1 MKIFSIFSSTSLCR
15 FYRPP
20 FQFSLPLCLW
30 GWYVDESKN
39 RSHDCFAPGLSLV
52 ILTKGSICSTSLC
65 PNNNNWFLPLFLQG
79 KMHHALFLC
88 SWWEFNEVSNFTKAR
103 KSHLQ
108 HSQERRGNCRWT
120 GYSMPSNNTLSRLTI
135 MGWQFE
141 GLNCNVCVSI
151 TAFFRKRTLS
161 LCYRFFYSF

>member
-1 MKIFSIFSSTSLCR
+1 
-15 FYRPP
+15 
-20 FQFSLPLCLW
+20 
-30 GWYVDESKN
+30 
-39 RSHDCFAPGLSLV
+39 
-52 ILTKGSICSTSLC
+52 
-65 PNNNNWFLPLFLQG
+65 
-79 KMHHALFLC
+79 MHHALFLC

-141 GLNCNVCVSI
+141 GLNCNVCISI
-151 TAFFRKRTLS
+151 TAFFSKRTMPLLS
-161 LCYRFFYSF
+161 FFSIAFNSRNYPCWGYRFTANNLSKLLFHPSELGDASKKKSFIKQSIAQFGQFWGEVPEVLRKFHTRQKLMRSFSYHY